1 MTIAQ
6 VYIDVGQVRG
16 ALDEV
21 TGLLGAALI
30 LAAYAGVQ
38 LKKLDPH
45 RPAALLLNLTGAAL
59 VLVSLYFEFNLAAAL
74 LEAAWVLIALWG
86 LFAWWRE
93 TLSRGERE
101 GPDA

>member
-1 MTIAQ
+1 MGFDET
-6 VYIDVGQVRG
+6 VG
-16 ALDEV
+16 LI
-21 TGLLGAALI
+21 GAALI
-30 LAAYAGVQ
+30 LGAYAGVQ

-45 RPAALLLNLTGAAL
+45 KPPALLLNLTGASL

-74 LEAAWVLIALWG
+74 LEGAWVLIALWG
-86 LFAWWRE
+86 LLDWWRGR

>member
-1 MTIAQ
+1 MSF
-6 VYIDVGQVRG
+6 DV
-16 ALDEV
+16 LI
-21 TGLLGAALI
+21 GLVGTFLI

-45 RPAALLLNLTGAAL
+45 KPPALLLNLTGASA
-59 VLVSLYFEFNLAAAL
+59 VLMSLYFEFNLAAAI
-74 LEAAWVLIALWG
+74 LEGAWVLIALWG
-86 LFAWWRE
+86 LFEWWRGR